1 MPAVIID
8 GKKISEELRA
18 ELGKE
23 VAHLKEMGIVP
34 GLAAV
39 LVGDNP
45 ASELYVKMKAAACEK
60 IGIYSDVIRRD
71 KNSTHQEILELVQS
85 LNNRD
90 DIDGILVQSPL
101 PDGIDEPAITFAID
115 PSKDVDGFH
124 PVNQGL
130 LLAGHPSFEP
140 ATPLGIVELLERSGN
155 SAYRKDVV
163 ILGRGFLVGKPLS
176 AMLSTKTKS
185 TNATVTLCHTGTW
198 DIASHTKRADIIIA
212 AMGKA
217 RFLKADMVNPG
228 AVVIDVGTNEIIDP
242 THPKGKRIV
251 GDVDFEAVREVA
263 GAISPVPG
271 GVGPMTIAA
280 LLKNT
285 VKACK
290 IRHNIK

>member
-1 MPAVIID
+1 MPAAIID

-18 ELGKE
+18 ELGVE
-23 VAHLKEMGIVP
+23 VIRLKEMGTTP

-45 ASELYVKMKAAACEK
+45 ASELYVKMKAAACQK
-60 IGIYSDVIRRD
+60 IGIYFDVIRRD
-71 KNSTHQEILELVQS
+71 KNSSHQEILDLVKS
-85 LNNRD
+85 LNSRD

-115 PSKDVDGFH
+115 PNKDVDGFH
-124 PVNQGL
+124 PINQGL

-155 SAYRKDVV
+155 NAYGQDVV

-176 AMLSTKTKS
+176 AMLASKS
-185 TNATVTLCHTGTW
+185 RNTNATVTLCHTGTR
-198 DIASHTKRADIIIA
+198 DIASHTRRADIIIA

-217 RFLKADMVNPG
+217 RFLTADMIKPG

-251 GDVDFEAVREVA
+251 GDVDFESVRQVA
-263 GAISPVPG
+263 GAITPVPG

-290 IRHNIK
+290 LRQKIK